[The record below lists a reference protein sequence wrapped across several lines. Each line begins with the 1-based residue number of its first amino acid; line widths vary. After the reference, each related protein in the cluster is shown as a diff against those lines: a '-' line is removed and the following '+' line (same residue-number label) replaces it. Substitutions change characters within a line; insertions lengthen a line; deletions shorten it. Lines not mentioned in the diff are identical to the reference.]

1 MNSVTSARNRLLDDI
16 KIIVSSGR
24 FDLDFYRAT
33 YPDVVASGMHPIEHY
48 VRYGAAEGRK
58 PRKDFDP
65 VKYCSEYP
73 DAKGENPF
81 VHDIER
87 LTTKAADKA
96 QKKAAKQA
104 EARRALN
111 HIVERVLASGLFDK
125 DYYLACHP
133 DLAKACESSPLTAT
147 QAAVEHYVVNAG
159 SAGHDPSELFNTE
172 YYLKANPDVAEHN
185 MNPLV
190 HFLEYGAAEFRNPSA
205 EFDTGWYWLVHQQ
218 DESADLNPLV
228 HFHTI
233 GRAAGL
239 SIKGRGKLKLSRLDD
254 ACKRF
259 LMVGKPTVEECLNV
273 AAYLERVG
281 RLANAELIYSHI
293 CSLGKVA
300 DHFHALAR
308 LYIAQKKWWQAI
320 DALQT
325 ACELNP
331 ERAEWFARRGELC
344 EKMNR
349 FNDAIIDYSKA
360 LTIEPEHEQ
369 WLYRLGYLHSRV
381 EDEASAALCYEE
393 SVKLTANEAVIRFGV
408 GVHHQARGLWKE
420 AAKAYSQHLE
430 SKPLDAELHYRVGM
444 AHDRCF
450 EWALAAQ
457 SYKIAIGLAPSN
469 HYWFYRLGFVLERA
483 GQFNEA
489 ALAYAI
495 AGLRSA
501 KHEAYWFYRQGY
513 ALKQAGKFEEA
524 CLAYLKTSKNPPVFV
539 DSSVLGDTSSEL
551 SLVEQTDHM
560 KAMES
565 YIASIDRAYALG
577 EITNSNPSVIE
588 LHIEL
593 AEELQQRGKWHEA
606 SQAYGRAISRSATH
620 VQSWYYLQGYCLTRA
635 GAFEAACDA
644 FERTRIIKKAYGF
657 DYGKYE
663 KNAGLKNAI
672 EYNELVETL
681 PVDENVVFYEAYH
694 GATVSCNPFAI
705 YTALAADPAYS
716 HLTHVWA
723 LNDPGTAPKEMKNAA
738 NVIIV
743 ERNTH
748 LYRRYVATAKYL
760 INNNTFMPWFVRRP
774 EQKYLNTWHGTPMKG
789 LGKDI
794 KSTFMSHKNVSRN
807 FLHATHLLSPN
818 SHTSDVMITRH
829 DIDGAFT
836 GIIAETGYPRN
847 DRVLVN
853 QGEDQAKLAKRLKLD
868 PALPTV
874 LYAPT
879 WRGTTA
885 APLVD
890 LERMVKDLETL
901 SRIKCNLLFRGHH
914 MSEKLIAA
922 HGFDSVPADVET
934 SALLSATDILI
945 TDYSS
950 ICFDFMPTG
959 KPVIYYAYDYE
970 EYRSERGMYLDIHT
984 LPGVV
989 VEDCNQ
995 LRDAIESAID
1005 QLGSKLEITADN
1017 LKYLDTS
1024 NGQATQRAVQLL
1036 LNDDRTHAIESFK
1049 DERKSILIYAGAL
1062 PANGI
1067 TQSCISLINA
1077 IDSTQYRIVL
1087 VIDPDTIE
1095 VEQYRVNKL
1104 ESISDKV
1111 QVISRV
1117 GIVNYSP
1124 EEKLVID
1131 TFNEHNTLHS
1141 EAMWE
1146 VYRAAM
1152 RKEFNR
1158 VFGCATFDTIIQF
1171 EGYGKF
1177 WTGLLGHGTTDSNKI
1192 IYLHNNMLEEYVTK
1206 YEFLAGIFKLY
1217 PSYKKLVSVSESVNE
1232 QNLVNLAPLTQIP
1245 EERFIYCDNYVN
1257 VEEIEEKSKAPLDDD
1272 IRKWAGKSKLF
1283 GTVGRLSPEKG
1294 HYKLITAFAD
1304 VIKATKTDAK
1314 LLIVGDGSQWS
1325 ILQQHIIELGLS
1337 DRVLLAGIRPNPYPI
1352 IKALD
1357 LFVFSSDHEG
1367 QGLAVIEALILNKPV
1382 ISTDIPGP
1390 HSILKPGF
1398 GMLVENSVQ
1407 GLALGMTRHIN
1418 KPIKHKKFCSREY
1431 NKNVDKMFL
1440 SSIGN

>member
-1 MNSVTSARNRLLDDI
+1 MNTVTLARNRVLDDM
-16 KIIVSSGR
+16 KIIVSSGL

-33 YPDVVASGMHPIEHY
+33 YPDVVANGIHPIEHY
-48 VRYGAAEGRK
+48 VLYGAAEGRN

-65 VKYCSEYP
+65 IKHC
-73 DAKGENPF
+73 AKHPEAKSINAF
-81 VHDIER
+81 VHYIQHMGA
-87 LTTKAADKA
+87 KASVKQPVAGAAQSGKA
-96 QKKAAKQA
+96 A
-104 EARRALN
+104 EARRPSSAAA
-111 HIVERVLASGLFDK
+111 EQVLETGLFD
-125 DYYLACHP
+125 
-133 DLAKACESSPLTAT
+133 
-147 QAAVEHYVVNAG
+147 
-159 SAGHDPSELFNTE
+159 TE
-172 YYLKANPDVAEHN
+172 YYLKTYPDVAHRN
-185 MNPLV
+185 INPLV
-190 HFLEYGAAEFRNPSA
+190 HFVEYGAAEFRNPSA
-205 EFDTGWYWLVHQQ
+205 EFDICWYWLVHQQ
-218 DESADLNPLV
+218 NESAYLNPLV
-228 HFHTI
+228 HYRTI
-233 GRAAGL
+233 GSAAGL
-239 SIKGRGKLKLSRLDD
+239 SIKAKGKLELSQLDD
-254 ACKRF
+254 ACKKF
-259 LMVGKPTVEECLNV
+259 LVVGKPTVQECLNV
-273 AAYLERVG
+273 AAYLERIG

-308 LYIAQKKWWQAI
+308 LYMVQKKWWQAI
-320 DALQT
+320 DTLQI

-331 ERAEWFARRGELC
+331 ERADWLARRGELC

-349 FNDAIIDYSKA
+349 FNDAIIDYSMA

-381 EDEASAALCYEE
+381 EDETSAALSYEE
-393 SVKLTANEAVIRFGV
+393 SIKLSANEAVIRFGI

-420 AAKAYSQHLE
+420 AAKAYSLQLE
-430 SKPLDAELHYRVGM
+430 SKPLDAELHYRLGM

-450 EWALAAQ
+450 EWELAAK
-457 SYKIAIGLAPSN
+457 SYKVAIGLNSTTI
-469 HYWFYRLGFVLERA
+469 YWFYRLGLVLERA
-483 GQFNEA
+483 GQFEEA
-489 ALAYAI
+489 ALAYCI
-495 AGLRSA
+495 AGIQSG

-524 CLAYLKTSKNPPVFV
+524 CLAYLKTSKNPPVYV
-539 DSSVLGDTSSEL
+539 DASVLQGSSASEL
-551 SLVEQTDHM
+551 SLAKKTDQM
-560 KAMES
+560 KTVDN
-565 YIASIDRAYALG
+565 YIASIDRVYALSQ
-577 EITNSNPSVIE
+577 ITTKNPSALE

-593 AEELQQRGKWHEA
+593 AKELQQRGQWRRAAE
-606 SQAYGRAISRSATH
+606 AYGRAINRSASH
-620 VQSWYYLQGYCLTRA
+620 VQNWYYLQGYCLARA
-635 GAFEAACDA
+635 EAFEEACNA

-657 DYGKYE
+657 DYSKYE

-681 PVDENVVFYEAYH
+681 PVDDNVVCYESYH
-694 GATVSCNPFAI
+694 GASVSCNPFAI
-705 YTALAADPAYS
+705 YTALASDPAYS

-723 LNDPGTAPKEMKNAA
+723 LNDVTCAPKEMKNAA

-743 ERNTH
+743 ERNSH

-789 LGKDI
+789 LGRDI

-818 SHTSDVMITRH
+818 SHTTDVMIARH
-829 DIDGAFT
+829 DIAGAFK

-853 QGEDQAKLAKRLKLD
+853 QGEEQTRLAKRLKLD
-868 PALPTV
+868 PARPTV

-885 APLVD
+885 GPLADIERLIHD
-890 LERMVKDLETL
+890 LEAL
-901 SRIKCNLLFRGHH
+901 SRLKCNLLFRGHH
-914 MSEKLIAA
+914 MSEHLIAA
-922 HGFDSVPADVET
+922 QGFDSVPADVET

-970 EYRSERGMYLDIHT
+970 DYRRDRGMYLDIHT
-984 LPGVV
+984 MPGVV
-989 VEDCNQ
+989 VEDCEK
-995 LRDAIESAID
+995 LCDAIEAAFG
-1005 QLGSKLEITADN
+1005 QLDSKLEISADN

-1024 NGQATQRAVQLL
+1024 NGAATQRAVELL
-1036 LNDDRTHAIESFK
+1036 FNDDRSHAVESFK

-1067 TQSCISLINA
+1067 TQSCSSLINA

-1095 VEQYRVNKL
+1095 IEQYRLNKL

-1111 QVISRV
+1111 QIISRV

-1131 TFNEHNTLHS
+1131 IFNEHNTLHS
-1141 EAMWE
+1141 EAMWDI
-1146 VYRAAM
+1146 YRAAM

-1177 WTGLLGHGTTDSNKI
+1177 WTGLLGHGTDDSNKI

-1217 PSYKKLVSVSESVNE
+1217 PSYEKLVSVSESVNE
-1232 QNLVNLAPLTQIP
+1232 QNKVNLAPLTGIA
-1245 EERFIYCDNYVN
+1245 EDRFIYCDNYVN
-1257 VEEIEEKSKAPLDDD
+1257 VKEIEEKSKAPLDSD
-1272 IRKWAGKSKLF
+1272 IRKWVGKSKLF

-1304 VIKATKTDAK
+1304 VVHANKTDAK

-1352 IKALD
+1352 IKAMD

-1367 QGLAVIEALILNKPV
+1367 QGLVVIEALILNKPV

-1398 GMLVENSVQ
+1398 GLLVENSVQ
-1407 GLALGMTRHIN
+1407 GLVLGMTRHIK
-1418 KPIKHKKFCSREY
+1418 KPIKYKKFCSNDY
-1431 NKNVDKMFL
+1431 NKTVDGMFK
-1440 SSIGN
+1440 SAIDN